1 MDNYILCGMQA
12 GDEGKGSFID
22 YLSHKKDIDCVIR
35 YNGGSQASHTVVT
48 PDGVLHKFSQLGS
61 GMFLEKCHTYITEN
75 MVINLDN
82 LMIELEVFSEKT
94 HIPISDLIK
103 RIHIHEECFVVT
115 PYHKLINKLRE
126 LSKGNQRRG
135 TIGTGVSEVMYLAKY
150 NPFLALKVKDI
161 FSYDSSDSLIRCLYE
176 LQKYVQ
182 NFYTSN
188 KDEIKKNAP
197 TCLRNSLDLE
207 LEFLLE
213 QTSFLKI
220 ARIFIKNFKNAPESR
235 NFRSCIYSSQE
246 QTYRKFCSSAIFE
259 GAQGLLIDDIY
270 GIKPNTTYLD
280 TTINFALK
288 ISVDQDNITKIGIAK
303 AFSSRHGLGLFLTE
317 DVQMNQKISD
327 NNQEESFWNGK
338 IRFGWFDTVLVKY
351 AQMINKVD
359 TLFLSSLDKLD
370 SFEKIKICIAYIYTG
385 AIDDKFKKIF
395 EYSIKPNGLIVI
407 TSIKEPDTNLGNYLK
422 ECLPFYLCIDGWMAD
437 ISKITDACTLPE
449 KCLNYIHL
457 LEIYSGIPISVISVG
472 PTRENKVVIKPV

>member
-1 MDNYILCGMQA
+1 MDSYILCGMQA

-22 YLSHKKDIDCVIR
+22 YLAHQKNIDCIIR

-61 GMFLEKCHTYITEN
+61 GMFLGKCHTYITEN

-82 LMIELEVFSEKT
+82 LMVELEVFSEKT
-94 HIPISDLIK
+94 NIPISDLIK
-103 RIHIHEECFVVT
+103 RIHIHENCFVVT

-126 LSKGNQRRG
+126 LSKGKQRRG
-135 TIGTGVSEVMYLAKY
+135 TVGTGVSEVMYLVKHS
-150 NPFLALKVKDI
+150 PSIGLQVKDI
-161 FSYDSSDSLIRCLYE
+161 FSSDISASLVSRLYE

-188 KDEIKKNAP
+188 KEEIEKNTPA
-197 TCLRNSLDLE
+197 SLKDSLQNE
-207 LEFLLE
+207 IEFLLE
-213 QTSFLKI
+213 QTSFLTI
-220 ARIFIKNFKNAPESR
+220 ARMFIINIKNAPSLR
-235 NFRSCIYSSQE
+235 NLRACIYSNYEYS
-246 QTYRKFCSSAIFE
+246 YRKNCSSAIFE
-259 GAQGLLIDDIY
+259 GAQGLLIDDMY
-270 GIKPNTTYLD
+270 GIKPNTTHLD

-288 ISVDQDNITKIGIAK
+288 LSTDRDNITKIGISK

-317 DVQMNQKISD
+317 DVQMSQKISD

-385 AIDDKFKKIF
+385 VIDDKFKKIF
-395 EYSIKPNGLIVI
+395 KYIIKPNGLIVI
-407 TSIKEPDTNLGNYLK
+407 TSIKEPDIDLGKYLK
-422 ECLPFYLCIDGWMAD
+422 DCLPFYLCIDGWLSD
-437 ISKITDACTLPE
+437 ISKITDVCTLPE
-449 KCLNYIHL
+449 KCLSYIHL

-472 PTRENKVVIKPV
+472 PTRENKVVIKHV